1 MKIATWNI
9 NGVRARI
16 DNLIAWLKE
25 SQPDIVALQEIK
37 CQDDAFPRLEVEALH
52 VTCGLDRLGGVLGHE

>member
-16 DNLIAWLKE
+16 DTALTWVKDAA
-25 SQPDIVALQEIK
+25 PDIVLMQEIK
-37 CQDDAFPRLEVEALH
+37 
-52 VTCGLDRLGGVLGHE
+52 